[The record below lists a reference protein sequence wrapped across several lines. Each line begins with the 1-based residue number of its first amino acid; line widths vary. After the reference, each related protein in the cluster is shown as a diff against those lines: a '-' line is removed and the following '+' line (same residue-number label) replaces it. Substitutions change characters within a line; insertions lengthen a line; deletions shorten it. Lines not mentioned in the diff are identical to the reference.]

1 RRHTISKRDWS
12 SDVCSSDLRD
22 AFNSMGSGFYHL
34 DTPMETEEGEV
45 THLEMVASNEDYTEL
60 HVEEFINGLNNIEQQ
75 IVRMRLE
82 GKTQPQIAKCLGIS
96 QAYVCRLLAK
106 IRNKYKEESA

>member
-1 RRHTISKRDWS
+1 
-12 SDVCSSDLRD
+12 
-22 AFNSMGSGFYHL
+22 
-34 DTPMETEEGEV
+34 METEEGEV